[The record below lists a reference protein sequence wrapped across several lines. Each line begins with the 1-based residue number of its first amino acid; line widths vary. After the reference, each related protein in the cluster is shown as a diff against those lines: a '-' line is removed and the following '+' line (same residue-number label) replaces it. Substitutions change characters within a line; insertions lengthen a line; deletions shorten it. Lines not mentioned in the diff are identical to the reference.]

1 MCLHFTFLKC
11 NFRTQFVNNLL
22 CYECEIAEDSQQH
35 LLQHI
40 DIGDTDS
47 QEVYMKLFSSEV
59 EDNLEVVNLLEKG
72 LKRRQ
77 DFVPDDEENS

>member
-1 MCLHFTFLKC
+1 
-11 NFRTQFVNNLL
+11 
-22 CYECEIAEDSQQH
+22 
-35 LLQHI
+35 
-40 DIGDTDS
+40 
-47 QEVYMKLFSSEV
+47 MKLFSSEV